1 MRAAPLL
8 SKETAK
14 RHAVAIAAAAAV
26 VALLAYALPKF
37 PRNPLAETTAWSLLV
52 VAAFAG
58 FGSVLRGVVAP
69 REQVDLGLRVAWG
82 MGVVAFFGG
91 TLMVPSLMNRG
102 ASFVLV
108 EVGVAL
114 AVASIVREREAVT
127 HRARYVV
134 RVARRYPAVAVGG
147 LVVAG
152 LVVLQYLA
160 GVSDWHTNPYD
171 DDIAYLAF
179 VKKLLDT
186 GSIIEP
192 FSLRRLSTLGGQTL
206 YLALVAVRATST
218 QSHAFD
224 RSICVLVI
232 ALLVLGFR
240 SRRRRPAALVSLLT
254 LASFLLLPLIAI
266 NTASYYSGVVFFLAL
281 LRTMQWAS
289 DRDRGATR
297 NAAPLAL
304 VAAASCTLR
313 QNYLPVPVV
322 TLGAYY
328 FFRFLALKKTSLR
341 DRLVEPAVVTAL
353 SAVALLPWLV
363 VSYQSNLTLFY
374 PLMLGTANP
383 SMLFKSNGITFL
395 RELQIQIGVPLD
407 GLPLKTFVLFLLAVP
422 FVSEREAGKPLWAL
436 AVGSIA
442 SSIAVVHGLTQ
453 SDAANIGRY
462 AFGFFMALAIGIT
475 LTADVTPKRERGW
488 LALAPAALTI
498 PAFVTQVGLTREVAM
513 HQYARALPNID
524 IAAHEAPRSFLT
536 ITSAAHAYARLQGA
550 VPPGERL
557 AVLVDEPHYL
567 DFGRNPIWNLDMPG
581 YTSLPPY
588 LPYFQGGQAVE
599 DYFKGL
605 GVRYLAFVQ
614 DGYSRYHY
622 RRKYWVGMLADEQ
635 EIWRAHAP
643 YLIDFMDN
651 LADIGRR
658 HRHVYEERGML
669 VVDLKEGS

>member
-8 SKETAK
+8 SAETTK
-14 RHAVAIAAAAAV
+14 RHAPAIAAVAAV
-26 VALLAYALPKF
+26 LALLAYALPKV

-52 VAAFAG
+52 ITAFAG
-58 FGSVLRGVVAP
+58 FGSVLRAIVAP
-69 REQVDLGLRVAWG
+69 REQVDLGLRVTWG
-82 MGVVAFFGG
+82 MGMVAFLGG

-102 ASFVLV
+102 ASFLVV

-114 AVASIVREREAVT
+114 AVASIVRERDAVA

-134 RVARRYPAVAVGG
+134 RVARRYPAIAVAG

-152 LVVLQYLA
+152 LVALQYLT
-160 GVSDWHTNPYD
+160 GVTDWHTNPYD
-171 DDIAYLAF
+171 DDIAYVAF

-206 YLALVAVRATST
+206 YIALVAVRATST
-218 QSHAFD
+218 QAHTFD

-240 SRRRRPAALVSLLT
+240 SRRQRPATLVSLLT
-254 LASFLLLPLIAI
+254 IASFILLPLSAI
-266 NTASYYSGVVFFLAL
+266 NTASYYSGVVFFLGL
-281 LRTMQWAS
+281 MRTMQWAS
-289 DRDRGATR
+289 DRDRGAFR

-304 VAAASCTLR
+304 VGAASCTLR

-328 FFRFLALKKTSLR
+328 FFRFLTLKRTPPR
-341 DRLVEPAVVTAL
+341 DRLVEPAAVTAL
-353 SAVALLPWLV
+353 SAIVLFPWLV
-363 VSYQSNLTLFY
+363 VSYQSNRTLFY

-383 SMLFKSNGITFL
+383 SMLFESSGITFL

-422 FVSEREAGKPLWAL
+422 FVREREVGKPLRAL
-436 AVGSIA
+436 TIGAIA

-453 SDAANIGRY
+453 SDAGNIGRY
-462 AFGFFMALAIGIT
+462 AFGFFMAVAIGVT
-475 LTADVTPKRERGW
+475 LSAGIALRRERGW
-488 LALAPAALTI
+488 LAIAPAALTV
-498 PAFVTQVGLTREVAM
+498 PAFVVQVGLTRELAM
-513 HQYARALPNID
+513 RQYARWLPNID

-550 VPPGERL
+550 VPPGERM

-567 DFGRNPIWNLDMPG
+567 DFARNPIWNLDMPG

-588 LPYFQGGQAVE
+588 MPYFQGSPAVE
-599 DYFKGL
+599 EYFKGV
-605 GVRYLAFVQ
+605 GVRYVAFVEE
-614 DGYSRYHY
+614 GYSRYHY

-643 YLIDFMDN
+643 YLIDFVDN
-651 LADIGRR
+651 LADIARR
-658 HRHVYEERGML
+658 HRRVHEERGMV